1 VFAHTARVHAFVWRL
16 TSQLEIADMAMLSDA
31 VHDIAAANALL
42 GGSYEHQQ
50 HRRHLV
56 TPFLRFA
63 RTMGALSPSMVDI
76 GEWVIH
82 AYAQRCMSQGMSAG
96 NLANVFSALR
106 VVFRALGRNI
116 DRTCSN
122 QRLGLPRRSRKG
134 SRRTW
139 DLEETAA
146 LAARAR
152 KMDKGFALLIL
163 LARYL
168 GLRRKEAL
176 MCGRDLQ
183 MWRDAVAAGAT
194 TIEVMRGA
202 KNARPRTVELLPG
215 KREATLQVIDA
226 ALEYCR
232 DRNFQ
237 LISGRRKTLAC
248 ALNRFKSLA
257 RRLMMRG
264 AASFHSLRYS
274 YAVDSATA
282 MLDAGVDPHTALV
295 RLSASLGH
303 GPSRTQMILQYYCGS
318 IRHRFDG
325 YLKLAKGQK
334 HRPRASDALPR
345 ADARHRAKLRHAAL
359 SGHPM
364 GNMAPPAAATGRGR
378 RSKRRRAKVN
388 PFN

>member
-1 VFAHTARVHAFVWRL
+1 M
-16 TSQLEIADMAMLSDA
+16 EIEDMAMLSDA
-31 VHDIAAANALL
+31 VHQVVAANALI
-42 GGSYEHQQ
+42 GGSFEHQQ
-50 HRRHLV
+50 HRRYLV

-63 RTMGALSPSMVDI
+63 RTRGALSPAIVDI

-82 AYAQRCMSQGMSAG
+82 AYAADCMSQGMSAG

-106 VVFRALGRNI
+106 VVFRALGKNI

-122 QRLGLPRRSRKG
+122 QRLGLPRRTRKG
-134 SRRTW
+134 SRRVW
-139 DLEETAA
+139 DLTETDA
-146 LAARAR
+146 LVARAR
-152 KMDKGFALLIL
+152 KIDEGFALLIL
-163 LARYL
+163 LSRDL

-194 TIEVMRGA
+194 TLEIMRGA
-202 KNARPRTVELLPG
+202 KNGRPRTVELLPG
-215 KREATLQVIDA
+215 KREATLRVINA

-232 DRNFQ
+232 DRNFE

-264 AASFHSLRYS
+264 AACFHSLRYS
-274 YAVDSATA
+274 FAVDSATA
-282 MLDAGVDPHTALV
+282 MLDAGVDPHTVLARV
-295 RLSASLGH
+295 SASLGH
-303 GPSRTQMILQYYCGS
+303 GPSRTQMILHHYCGS
-318 IRHRFDG
+318 IRHRFEG
-325 YLKLAKGQK
+325 FLKLAKGQK
-334 HRPRASDALPR
+334 HRSRASDALPR
-345 ADARHRAKLRHAAL
+345 ADARHQAKLRHAAL
-359 SGHPM
+359 SGHPI

-378 RSKRRRAKVN
+378 HSKRRQGKVN

>member
-1 VFAHTARVHAFVWRL
+1 
-16 TSQLEIADMAMLSDA
+16 MAMLSSSI
-31 VHDIAAANALL
+31 HDIAVANTLL
-42 GGSYEHQQ
+42 GGSFEHQT

-63 RTMGALSPSMVDI
+63 QTMGALSPVITEI

-82 AYAQRCMSQGMSAG
+82 AYAQKCMSEGMSAG

-106 VVFRALGRNI
+106 VVFRALGKNI

-122 QRLGLPRRSRKG
+122 QRLGLPRRTREG
-134 SRRTW
+134 SRCTL
-139 DLEETAA
+139 DCAQTDA
-146 LAARAR
+146 LVARAR
-152 KMDKGFALLIL
+152 KMDEGFALLIL

-176 MCGRDLQ
+176 MAGRDLQ
-183 MWRDAVAAGAT
+183 MWRDAIAAGAT
-194 TIEVMRGA
+194 GVEIMRGA
-202 KNARPRTVELLPG
+202 KNARPRTAELLPG
-215 KREATLQVIDA
+215 KREATLQAIDA
-226 ALEYCR
+226 ALAYCR
-232 DRNFQ
+232 GRNFE

-248 ALNRFKSLA
+248 ALNRFKSIA
-257 RRLMMRG
+257 RRLMMTG

-274 YAVDSATA
+274 FAVDSATA

-303 GPSRTQMILQYYCGS
+303 GPSRIQMILRYYCQS
-318 IRHRFDG
+318 ICHRFEG
-325 YLKLAKGQK
+325 YLKRAKTRK
-334 HRPRASDALPR
+334 HDSWASAALPR

-364 GNMAPPAAATGRGR
+364 GNMAPPVTATRRGR
-378 RSKRRRAKVN
+378 QSKRRRGKVN